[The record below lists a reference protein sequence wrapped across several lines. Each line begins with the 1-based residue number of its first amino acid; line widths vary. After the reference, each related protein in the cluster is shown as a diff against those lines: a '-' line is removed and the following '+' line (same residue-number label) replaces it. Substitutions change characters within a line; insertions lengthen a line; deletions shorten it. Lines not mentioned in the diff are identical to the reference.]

1 MNARG
6 YSLIELL
13 VVLAIVAG
21 LAAILVPS
29 FKSAIAR
36 ADSVR
41 CLGNLRS
48 IGGGL
53 NAWLADNNMVMP
65 LLAAGR
71 KSRDEDVPVIDT
83 VLAAYLRDPRVFA
96 CPADR
101 SLAAATGTSYYW
113 NSVLSGQSAV
123 NLNFL
128 SLATDLSKIPVI
140 VDKEGW
146 HVHSEDKV
154 NHLFADGHA
163 ANHLRMFTDP

>member
-13 VVLAIVAG
+13 VVVAIVAG

-29 FKSAIAR
+29 VLFGVAR
-36 ADSVR
+36 ADSAK
-41 CLGNLRS
+41 CLGNLRAM
-48 IGGGL
+48 GVGL

-65 LLAAGR
+65 KLAAGR

-83 VLAAYLRDPRVFA
+83 ALAAYLPDPRVFA

-101 SLAAATGTSYYW
+101 SLAAATGSSYYW

-146 HVHSEDKV
+146 HHYSEDKV

-163 ANHLRMFTDP
+163 ANHLRLFTDP

>member
-1 MNARG
+1 MRG
-6 YSLIELL
+6 FTLLELL
-13 VVLAIVAG
+13 VVIAIVAV
-21 LAAILVPS
+21 LAALAVPAVGYGIS
-29 FKSAIAR
+29 RANSAK
-36 ADSVR
+36 
-41 CLGNLRS
+41 CLGNLRM
-48 IGGGL
+48 IGVGL
-53 NAWLADNNMVMP
+53 HGWLSDNNMVMP
-65 LLAAGR
+65 PLVAGR

-83 VLAAYLRDPRVFA
+83 VLAPYLPDPRVFA

-101 SLAAATGTSYYW
+101 ELAVKTGTSYYW

-163 ANHLRMFTDP
+163 ANQLRLFTDP